1 MRRQR
6 VIRSILLAALSMAV
20 AGQRSLQVQPVTRLA
35 PPAKRWAILI
45 GIDRYENTNISPLI
59 GAANTMLRTT

>member
-1 MRRQR
+1 MRRSLPDSA
-6 VIRSILLAALSMAV
+6 VYKSSLS
-20 AGQRSLQVQPVTRLA
+20 PRLA